1 VSTTGRLDAPATRLA
16 VALVRRVPLQFAAW
30 ILLLMGPPS
39 VAGARR
45 IWPPAKTAV
54 IGACLVIAAIAAA
67 MICCDAWAFEHRREL
82 PIWLIGGFNAI
93 TDYGKSGWFLWPL
106 GVLFVFFVVAAS
118 LAPGRV
124 PHLVFASVA
133 ARLGFLFT
141 AIALPGLIVTVI
153 KQLIGRLRPSE
164 QGPFQFEPFV
174 FRPEYASMP
183 SGHSTTAL
191 AVALAVG
198 ALYPRLRPILWIYAA
213 LIVISRVV
221 IGAHYPS
228 DVLAG
233 AVVGAVGAL
242 AVRNWFAVRRLGF
255 AIGPNRSIHALPA
268 PLLRCIKRVA
278 RRKVRAERA
287 ESGGLQA

>member
-1 VSTTGRLDAPATRLA
+1 VSATGRLHARATRRVVA
-16 VALVRRVPLQFAAW
+16 VGRRIPLQFAAW
-30 ILLLMGPPS
+30 ILLLIRPPS
-39 VAGARR
+39 VVEAGR
-45 IWPPAKTAV
+45 IWPHAKTAV
-54 IGACLVIAAIAAA
+54 IGACIVIAAIAAA
-67 MICCDAWAFEHRREL
+67 MIFCDAWAFKQSREL
-82 PIWLIGGFNAI
+82 PIWIVGGFNAI

-106 GVLFVFFVVAAS
+106 GALFVFFAVAAS
-118 LAPGRV
+118 LALGRV
-124 PHLVFASVA
+124 PHLVLATVA

-141 AIALPGLIVTVI
+141 AIALPGLVVTVI

-164 QGPFQFEPFV
+164 QGPFQFAPFV

-213 LIVISRVV
+213 LIVLSRLA

-242 AVRNWFAVRRLGF
+242 AVRNWFAARRLGF
-255 AIGPNRSIHALPA
+255 AIGPDRSIHALPA
-268 PLLRCIKRVA
+268 PLLRCVKRVA

-287 ESGGLQA
+287 ESAGLQA